1 MAGQKLGWFSQAF
14 IWIHHLKK
22 PEVRSHEFKS
32 TKNLQQ
38 KLDCTPDDSHQLI
51 FETEWKCRVIH
62 LQPGAEKA
70 KKKTIF
76 HRPIWYRRV
85 EKNIETLWTI
95 SKWYEDI
102 PKKTSYIIN
111 ILDHLGT
118 SWGCLGFSSRHL
130 FELFFDV
137 FLLKNVENMKLCEQS
152 VNHVNRLDS
161 SDLSSSVLTCSAS
174 SNWHRCQAGS
184 SRNRMIWMTN
194 DLILDTT
201 IPTLGYFVVV

>member
-1 MAGQKLGWFSQAF
+1 M
-14 IWIHHLKK
+14 
-22 PEVRSHEFKS
+22 VRRYS
-32 TKNLQQ
+32 
-38 KLDCTPDDSHQLI
+38 
-51 FETEWKCRVIH
+51 
-62 LQPGAEKA
+62 
-70 KKKTIF
+70 
-76 HRPIWYRRV
+76 
-85 EKNIETLWTI
+85 
-95 SKWYEDI
+95 
-102 PKKTSYIIN
+102 KKTSYIIN

-161 SDLSSSVLTCSAS
+161 SDLSSSVLTWSLHRIGTLFLKHRVDS
-174 SNWHRCQAGS
+174 MRHFYPSFFSRRCQGWS
-184 SRNRMIWMTN
+184 SRNRMTNDSN